1 MQQQKVTGGGKKI
14 DIPKP
19 ECYHREPEKDENGGC
34 FMKKESFRQSMV
46 TCAMLAITGGFLE
59 AYTYLLKGGVFC
71 NAQTGNVVM
80 MGVKFAQGNYLGAAY
95 YLIPMFFYTVG
106 ITLTVRGPVHIRAG
120 RYHRALRRGHPEEG
134 NRPPYRLTW
143 EVVYVVVQMGVL
155 TLLALLP
162 DELPDACWN
171 VPITFLCAMQYNTFN
186 RFKGVTLATTF
197 CTNNLRQT
205 AIRLNKGMLTGKQHF
220 YREAAVYAQAIVYFM
235 LGGGIGAVLAMRWG
249 GIALLFCALLLVPVL
264 IGLIREDSR
273 RATEGTI

>member
-1 MQQQKVTGGGKKI
+1 
-14 DIPKP
+14 
-19 ECYHREPEKDENGGC
+19 
-34 FMKKESFRQSMV
+34 MKKERFRESMT

-80 MGVKFAQGNYLGAAY
+80 MGIKFAQGNYLGAAY
-95 YLIPMFFYTVG
+95 YLIPMFFYMVG

-120 RYHRALRRGHPEEG
+120 RYHKALRRAGPESG
-134 NRPPYRLTW
+134 TRPSYRLTW
-143 EVVYVVVQMGVL
+143 EVVYVLVQMGVL

-162 DELPDACWN
+162 DSLPDAFWN

-186 RFKGVTLATTF
+186 RFRGVTLATTF
-197 CTNNLRQT
+197 CTNNIRQT
-205 AIRLNKGMLTGKQHF
+205 AIRVNKGMLTGKRHF
-220 YREAAVYAQAIVYFM
+220 YREALVYVQAILYFV
-235 LGGGIGAVLAMRWG
+235 LGAGIGAVLATRWG
-249 GIALLFCALLLVPVL
+249 EITLFFCVLLLVPVL